1 MSSIAPGLV
10 PRKDDVLT
18 TIAERLS
25 VYPKSHVIK
34 GLCGP
39 A

>member
-1 MSSIAPGLV
+1 MPPIARELV

-18 TIAERLS
+18 TIAERLN

-34 GLCGP
+34 GLCGL

>member
-1 MSSIAPGLV
+1 MSAIARDLV

-18 TIAERLS
+18 TIAERLN